1 MKKLT
6 LLGILALVSQ
16 VFAQEIP
23 ATVTINVSNLR
34 NDNGQVVVLL
44 FSSSDGFPMEQDKA
58 LDIETMAIDHGVAIV
73 TFTDLSYGNY
83 ALLVIHDE
91 DMNNE
96 LNTNFIGKPTEKCWV
111 SNGQRG
117 GPFGGPE
124 FDASTFEVL
133 TESLVINA
141 RFSD

>member
-6 LLGILALVSQ
+6 LLCILVLVSP
-16 VFAQEIP
+16 VFAQDFP
-23 ATVTINVSNLR
+23 ATVTVNISNLR
-34 NDNGQVVVLL
+34 NDDGQVVVLL
-44 FSSSDGFPMEQDKA
+44 FSSSDGFPMDQDKA
-58 LDIETMAIDHGVAIV
+58 LQIETMPIEHGVAIV
-73 TFTDLSYGNY
+73 TFTDLSYGDY

-91 DMNNE
+91 DMNDE

-124 FDASTFEVL
+124 FDASAFEVL
-133 TESLVINA
+133 AESLVINA
-141 RFSD
+141 RFND

>member
-6 LLGILALVSQ
+6 LLCILVLVSP
-16 VFAQEIP
+16 VLAQDFP
-23 ATVTINVSNLR
+23 ATVTVNISNLR
-34 NDNGQVVVLL
+34 NDDGQVVVLL
-44 FSSSDGFPMEQDKA
+44 FSSSDGFPMDQDKA
-58 LDIETMAIDHGVAIV
+58 LQIETMPIEHGVAIV
-73 TFTDLSYGNY
+73 TFTDLSYGDY

-91 DMNNE
+91 DMNDE

-124 FDASTFEVL
+124 FDASAFEVL
-133 TESLVINA
+133 AESLVINA
-141 RFSD
+141 RFND

>member
-6 LLGILALVSQ
+6 LLCILVLVSP
-16 VFAQEIP
+16 VLAQDFP
-23 ATVTINVSNLR
+23 ATVTVNISNLR
-34 NDNGQVVVLL
+34 NDDGQVVVLL
-44 FSSSDGFPMEQDKA
+44 FSSSDGFPMDQDKA
-58 LDIETMAIDHGVAIV
+58 LQIETMPIEHGVAIV
-73 TFTDLSYGNY
+73 TFTDLSYGDY

-91 DMNNE
+91 DMNDE

-124 FDASTFEVL
+124 FDASAFEVL

-141 RFSD
+141 RFND

>member
-1 MKKLT
+1 MKKLS
-6 LLGILALVSQ
+6 LLCILALIAPT
-16 VFAQEIP
+16 FAQEIP

-34 NDNGQVVVLL
+34 NDDGQVVALL
-44 FSSSDGFPMEQDKA
+44 FSSADGFPMEQDKA
-58 LDIETMAIDHGVAIV
+58 LHIETMAIEHGVAIV
-73 TFTDLSYGNY
+73 TFTDLSYGDY

-91 DMNNE
+91 DMNDE
-96 LNTNFIGKPTEKCWV
+96 LNTNFIGKPTEKCWI

-133 TESLVINA
+133 TESVVINA